1 MDQKLE
7 TFLTLCKTM
16 HYGRAAELL
25 HLSQPAV
32 SKHIQALEAQ
42 YGVRLFTYQARRL
55 QKTREG
61 DLLEQYAFSL
71 RYNEEML
78 LARLHEKSKTLLRI
92 GATKS
97 IGDYILLPEIRRFLA
112 KPDQQ
117 LHFLVDNTAHLLAKL
132 EDGELDFVVLEG
144 LFDKQRY
151 DFFLL
156 REEPYLGICAADHP
170 FAGKQIPIPDLFSE
184 RLILREEGSG
194 TRKIIERELTQSGY
208 HVSAFSDCACISSFK
223 LLKELVRENCGISFV
238 YEAVVKDDPRFGR
251 FFCPPAHRGARTEC
265 RLPQKYGR
273 WALGASVS
281 GKVTEKTENRHHHL
295 FTGSPFT
302 VCTRTL
308 SNLAYFFT
316 SFINASRSFT
326 ICSRFPVGPMKYS
339 LPPISSGFPVV
350 LVRTPNVSLL
360 LSLR

>member
-117 LHFLVDNTAHLLAKL
+117 LRLRGRRQRRPPLRPLLL
-132 EDGELDFVVLEG
+132 
-144 LFDKQRY
+144 
-151 DFFLL
+151 
-156 REEPYLGICAADHP
+156 
-170 FAGKQIPIPDLFSE
+170 
-184 RLILREEGSG
+184 
-194 TRKIIERELTQSGY
+194 
-208 HVSAFSDCACISSFK
+208 
-223 LLKELVRENCGISFV
+223 
-238 YEAVVKDDPRFGR
+238 
-251 FFCPPAHRGARTEC
+251 PPAHRGARTEC

-281 GKVTEKTENRHHHL
+281 GKVTEKNGEPASSL
-295 FTGSPFT
+295 YGSPFT
-302 VCTRTL
+302 VCPLPYFL
-308 SNLAYFFT
+308 SVN
-316 SFINASRSFT
+316 
-326 ICSRFPVGPMKYS
+326 
-339 LPPISSGFPVV
+339 
-350 LVRTPNVSLL
+350 
-360 LSLR
+360 

>member
-117 LHFLVDNTAHLLAKL
+117 LHFLVDNTPIFSQNWKTANSILLSWK
-132 EDGELDFVVLEG
+132 G
-144 LFDKQRY
+144 
-151 DFFLL
+151 FLTSS
-156 REEPYLGICAADHP
+156 AMT
-170 FAGKQIPIPDLFSE
+170 FSC
-184 RLILREEGSG
+184 
-194 TRKIIERELTQSGY
+194 
-208 HVSAFSDCACISSFK
+208 SARNRISASAPQTTPSPESRSPSRISSP
-223 LLKELVRENCGISFV
+223 S
-238 YEAVVKDDPRFGR
+238 A
-251 FFCPPAHRGARTEC
+251 
-265 RLPQKYGR
+265 
-273 WALGASVS
+273 
-281 GKVTEKTENRHHHL
+281 
-295 FTGSPFT
+295 
-302 VCTRTL
+302 
-308 SNLAYFFT
+308 
-316 SFINASRSFT
+316 
-326 ICSRFPVGPMKYS
+326 
-339 LPPISSGFPVV
+339 
-350 LVRTPNVSLL
+350 
-360 LSLR
+360 

>member
-194 TRKIIERELTQSGY
+194 TRKILERELIQSGY

-251 FFCPPAHRGARTEC
+251 FFCPPLTGAHE
-265 RLPQKYGR
+265 L
-273 WALGASVS
+273 
-281 GKVTEKTENRHHHL
+281 N
-295 FTGSPFT
+295 
-302 VCTRTL
+302 
-308 SNLAYFFT
+308 
-316 SFINASRSFT
+316 
-326 ICSRFPVGPMKYS
+326 
-339 LPPISSGFPVV
+339 VV
-350 LVRTPNVSLL
+350 YLKSKR
-360 LSLR
+360 

>member
-151 DFFLL
+151 DFS
-156 REEPYLGICAADHP
+156 C
-170 FAGKQIPIPDLFSE
+170 
-184 RLILREEGSG
+184 
-194 TRKIIERELTQSGY
+194 
-208 HVSAFSDCACISSFK
+208 SARNRISASAPQTTPSPESRSPSRISSP
-223 LLKELVRENCGISFV
+223 S
-238 YEAVVKDDPRFGR
+238 A
-251 FFCPPAHRGARTEC
+251 
-265 RLPQKYGR
+265 
-273 WALGASVS
+273 
-281 GKVTEKTENRHHHL
+281 
-295 FTGSPFT
+295 
-302 VCTRTL
+302 
-308 SNLAYFFT
+308 
-316 SFINASRSFT
+316 
-326 ICSRFPVGPMKYS
+326 
-339 LPPISSGFPVV
+339 
-350 LVRTPNVSLL
+350 
-360 LSLR
+360 

>member
-194 TRKIIERELTQSGY
+194 TRKILERELIQSGY

-223 LLKELVRENCGISFV
+223 LLKELVRRQRR
-238 YEAVVKDDPRFGR
+238 APLRPLLL
-251 FFCPPAHRGARTEC
+251 PPAHRGARTEC

-281 GKVTEKTENRHHHL
+281 GKVTEKNGEPASSL
-295 FTGSPFT
+295 YGSPFT
-302 VCTRTL
+302 VCPLPYFL
-308 SNLAYFFT
+308 SVN
-316 SFINASRSFT
+316 
-326 ICSRFPVGPMKYS
+326 
-339 LPPISSGFPVV
+339 
-350 LVRTPNVSLL
+350 
-360 LSLR
+360 

>member
-151 DFFLL
+151 DFFLAPRGTVSRHL
-156 REEPYLGICAADHP
+156 RRRPPLRRKADPHP
-170 FAGKQIPIPDLFSE
+170 GSLLRAPDPPRR
-184 RLILREEGSG
+184 RLRHPENSR
-194 TRKIIERELTQSGY
+194 TRT
-208 HVSAFSDCACISSFK
+208 HPV
-223 LLKELVRENCGISFV
+223 
-238 YEAVVKDDPRFGR
+238 
-251 FFCPPAHRGARTEC
+251 
-265 RLPQKYGR
+265 RLPRQR
-273 WALGASVS
+273 
-281 GKVTEKTENRHHHL
+281 
-295 FTGSPFT
+295 
-302 VCTRTL
+302 
-308 SNLAYFFT
+308 
-316 SFINASRSFT
+316 
-326 ICSRFPVGPMKYS
+326 
-339 LPPISSGFPVV
+339 
-350 LVRTPNVSLL
+350 LL
-360 LSLR
+360 RLCLHQFL

>member
-132 EDGELDFVVLEG
+132 EYGELDFVVLEG

-194 TRKIIERELTQSGY
+194 TRKILERELIQSGY

-238 YEAVVKDDPRFGR
+238 YEAVVKDDPRFGS
-251 FFCPPAHRGARTEC
+251 FSS
-265 RLPQKYGR
+265 
-273 WALGASVS
+273 ASVS
-281 GKVTEKTENRHHHL
+281 VGNALMATTHGSLYTFVMLLTCFRR
-295 FTGSPFT
+295 FGIPFSRASRFSPFSSAFGTPPLYFRART
-302 VCTRTL
+302 VATTTTAFGFRPAIRHL
-308 SNLAYFFT
+308 MSRNFSAPR
-316 SFINASRSFT
+316 SAPKPASV
-326 ICSRFPVGPMKYS
+326 IV
-339 LPPISSGFPVV
+339 
-350 LVRTPNVSLL
+350 
-360 LSLR
+360 

>member
-61 DLLEQYAFSL
+61 DILEQYAFSL

-156 REEPYLGICAADHP
+156 REEPYLGI
-170 FAGKQIPIPDLFSE
+170 
-184 RLILREEGSG
+184 
-194 TRKIIERELTQSGY
+194 
-208 HVSAFSDCACISSFK
+208 
-223 LLKELVRENCGISFV
+223 SFV

-251 FFCPPAHRGARTEC
+251 FFCPPLTGAHELNVVYLKNTDA
-265 RLPQKYGR
+265 GR
-273 WALGASVS
+273 WAHQFL
-281 GKVTEKTENRHHHL
+281 ER
-295 FTGSPFT
+295 
-302 VCTRTL
+302 
-308 SNLAYFFT
+308 
-316 SFINASRSFT
+316 
-326 ICSRFPVGPMKYS
+326 
-339 LPPISSGFPVV
+339 
-350 LVRTPNVSLL
+350 
-360 LSLR
+360 

>member
-92 GATKS
+92 GVTKS

-194 TRKIIERELTQSGY
+194 TRKILERELTQSGY

-251 FFCPPAHRGARTEC
+251 FFCPPLTGAHELNVVYLKNTDAGH
-265 RLPQKYGR
+265 
-273 WALGASVS
+273 WAHQFL
-281 GKVTEKTENRHHHL
+281 ER
-295 FTGSPFT
+295 
-302 VCTRTL
+302 
-308 SNLAYFFT
+308 
-316 SFINASRSFT
+316 
-326 ICSRFPVGPMKYS
+326 
-339 LPPISSGFPVV
+339 
-350 LVRTPNVSLL
+350 
-360 LSLR
+360 

>member
-194 TRKIIERELTQSGY
+194 TRKILERELTQSGY

-251 FFCPPAHRGARTEC
+251 FFCPPLTGAHELNVVYLKNTGIIALWFSVYC
-265 RLPQKYGR
+265 LPSSLFSLCKLNSIIFQNRNNIFTFHKQ
-273 WALGASVS
+273 SVCPII
-281 GKVTEKTENRHHHL
+281 TIFQRYYNNRK
-295 FTGSPFT
+295 
-302 VCTRTL
+302 R
-308 SNLAYFFT
+308 
-316 SFINASRSFT
+316 
-326 ICSRFPVGPMKYS
+326 MK
-339 LPPISSGFPVV
+339 IIHVM
-350 LVRTPNVSLL
+350 LVYTWI
-360 LSLR
+360 

>member
-156 REEPYLGICAADHP
+156 REEP
-170 FAGKQIPIPDLFSE
+170 
-184 RLILREEGSG
+184 
-194 TRKIIERELTQSGY
+194 
-208 HVSAFSDCACISSFK
+208 
-223 LLKELVRENCGISFV
+223 
-238 YEAVVKDDPRFGR
+238 
-251 FFCPPAHRGARTEC
+251 
-265 RLPQKYGR
+265 
-273 WALGASVS
+273 
-281 GKVTEKTENRHHHL
+281 
-295 FTGSPFT
+295 
-302 VCTRTL
+302 
-308 SNLAYFFT
+308 
-316 SFINASRSFT
+316 
-326 ICSRFPVGPMKYS
+326 
-339 LPPISSGFPVV
+339 
-350 LVRTPNVSLL
+350 
-360 LSLR
+360 

>member
-112 KPDQQ
+112 KPD
-117 LHFLVDNTAHLLAKL
+117 
-132 EDGELDFVVLEG
+132 
-144 LFDKQRY
+144 KQRY

-194 TRKIIERELTQSGY
+194 TRKILERELTQSGY

-251 FFCPPAHRGARTEC
+251 FFCPPLTGAHELNVVYLKNTDAGH
-265 RLPQKYGR
+265 
-273 WALGASVS
+273 WAHQFL
-281 GKVTEKTENRHHHL
+281 ER
-295 FTGSPFT
+295 
-302 VCTRTL
+302 
-308 SNLAYFFT
+308 
-316 SFINASRSFT
+316 
-326 ICSRFPVGPMKYS
+326 
-339 LPPISSGFPVV
+339 
-350 LVRTPNVSLL
+350 
-360 LSLR
+360 

>member
-156 REEPYLGICAADHP
+156 REEPYLGICAADNP

-194 TRKIIERELTQSGY
+194 TRKILERELTQSGY

-238 YEAVVKDDPRFGR
+238 Y
-251 FFCPPAHRGARTEC
+251 
-265 RLPQKYGR
+265 
-273 WALGASVS
+273 
-281 GKVTEKTENRHHHL
+281 
-295 FTGSPFT
+295 
-302 VCTRTL
+302 
-308 SNLAYFFT
+308 
-316 SFINASRSFT
+316 
-326 ICSRFPVGPMKYS
+326 
-339 LPPISSGFPVV
+339 
-350 LVRTPNVSLL
+350 
-360 LSLR
+360 